1 MKAACLHQFWKE
13 RFIASPA
20 PAGNYNKVGKYNG
33 IINLKTFLL
42 ISVILIVL
50 FRIPLFAEEDNYL
63 QDYLL
68 SYPETIYSAVT
79 APGTWQN
86 DDWLKASALIVTT
99 GGLYLLDEEL
109 RDLYQRNRIKV
120 TDDIFTGAEQFGEV
134 KIMLPLMAVTALGGY
149 IAKDEKTIDTSLLCL
164 KSSLISLAV
173 TQTLKL
179 ASQRQRPGKEEG
191 KEFWQDSGISFSKNS
206 FPSGHSTLV
215 WSLAPVL
222 AEQFKKTKLVPP
234 TVYTIAVLTSLSRL
248 NSDQHWT
255 SDVFAGAVIGY
266 VTGKM
271 VLQDTP
277 RVKLGINPVTDRVSL
292 TYCF

>member
-1 MKAACLHQFWKE
+1 MKIACLDRFREEK
-13 RFIASPA
+13 FIAYPA
-20 PAGNYNKVGKYNG
+20 IAGNYKKVSKNRCLLH
-33 IINLKTFLL
+33 LKTISL
-42 ISVILIVL
+42 INCILIVL
-50 FRIPLFAEEDNYL
+50 FKIPLFAEEDNYL
-63 QDYLL
+63 QSYLL
-68 SYPETIYSAVT
+68 SYPKTIYSAVT
-79 APGTWQN
+79 APGNWQN

-109 RDLYQRNRIKV
+109 RNLYQRNRIEV

-134 KIMLPLMAVTALGGY
+134 KIMFPLMAVTAVGGY
-149 IAKDEKTIDTSLLCL
+149 IAKDEKTITTSLLCL

-173 TQTLKL
+173 TQTMKL
-179 ASQRQRPGKEEG
+179 ASQRQRPYKEEG
-191 KEFWQDSGISFSKNS
+191 KEFWSDGGISFSRNS

-222 AEQFKKTKLVPP
+222 AEQFQNTQWVPP
-234 TVYTIAVLTSLSRL
+234 TVYTIAVLTSLARL
-248 NSDQHWT
+248 NNDQHWS

-271 VLQDTP
+271 VVQDTP
-277 RVKLGINPVTDRVSL
+277 KIKLRINPVTDRVEL

>member
-86 DDWLKASALIVTT
+86 DDWLKASAIIVTT

-120 TDDIFTGAEQFGEV
+120 TDDIFTVAEQFGEV

-179 ASQRQRPGKEEG
+179 ASQRQRPFKEEG
-191 KEFWQDSGISFSKNS
+191 KKFWQDSGISFSKNS

-222 AEQFKKTKLVPP
+222 AEQFKKTRLVPP

-277 RVKLGINPVTDRVSL
+277 RIKLGINPLTDRVSL